1 MSEIRYKLTN
11 QNMQTYHEFQWELGK
26 KYVIE
31 NDKDALC
38 GGGFFH
44 FYCHPLLAILHN
56 PIHIQ
61 LSNPRLFKAK
71 VSGKNKTDGQLK
83 EGWKKATLI
92 EEIPIPEITIKQKI
106 RYGILCVLEVYNENS
121 FVEWA
126 NNWLSGKDR
135 SRAAARAS
143 ADAAVAAAQGTAAAA
158 AAAYAAAAAAAQ
170 GTEAA
175 AAAAYAAAAAQGTEA
190 AAAAA
195 YAAAAAQGTAAAY
208 AAAMAADGAKN
219 IYLIKIAEKAIND
232 PNQ

>member
-1 MSEIRYKLTN
+1 MSKIRYKLTN
-11 QNMQTYHEFQWELGK
+11 QNMQTYNEFQWELGK

-31 NDKDALC
+31 NDEDALC
-38 GGGFFH
+38 GEGFFH

-56 PIHIQ
+56 SIHAQ
-61 LSNPRLFKAK
+61 LPNPRLFKAK

-106 RYGILCVLEVYNENS
+106 RYGILCALEVYNENS

-143 ADAAVAAAQGTAAAA
+143 ADAAVVVHVAARAADAAAYAADAAAYA
-158 AAAYAAAAAAAQ
+158 ARAADAAHAAAYAAADAA
-170 GTEAA
+170 
-175 AAAAYAAAAAQGTEA
+175 
-190 AAAAA
+190 
-195 YAAAAAQGTAAAY
+195 
-208 AAAMAADGAKN
+208 
-219 IYLIKIAEKAIND
+219 
-232 PNQ
+232 